1 MKLEAIFQSKMIFQR
16 EKPIRIFGTGEG
28 TANATLCGVSASSV
42 RTEKGWLITLPP
54 MPAGG
59 PYTLFLDLN
68 GERKEL
74 NDVLIGE
81 VFLASGQ
88 SNMEMPL
95 FRTEGGF
102 DEAGL
107 AKDDE
112 IRLYTVPRR
121 LVDGQPNWNRHFESL
136 YSTDTEWQK
145 CTEDSA
151 LHFSAIGYYFA
162 KEMRAALGV
171 PVGIVS
177 CNWGGCVLRSFVPRD
192 AFASLPPLRP
202 ELERVD
208 AIASGYTE
216 EEQTRLL
223 AEFLRD
229 MEKQC
234 RESLDT
240 FENTRIGGSYYA
252 VAHDAMGFHAKPLPL
267 IPCSP
272 NYPGHNWETMVRHL
286 VPFSFRGVLWYQGES
301 ECESLLYFEKYKLLL
316 DTWRE
321 QFLDPELPFIAAEL
335 APTYRCSRFQQQSD
349 IKGFAFLREQQ
360 QRAADELPNSY
371 LATLVDCGDPADI
384 HPCDKR
390 TPAHR
395 MWLLAYRYLFGENVV
410 ADAPRFERI
419 AFSPEGEALLFFR
432 NAKKLFVS
440 APRDFWIAGEDG
452 IFYPAAVSIAGDTVL
467 RLRSPRVP
475 EPKYVRYAF
484 FDYPHVG
491 FLYNEGG
498 LPLMPFRTD
507 RLTRASHRTETA

>member
-177 CNWGGCVLRSFVPRD
+177 CNWGGTRVESW
-192 AFASLPPLRP
+192 LPEETVRTYP
-202 ELERVD
+202 D
-208 AIASGYTE
+208 IDYDTE
-216 EEQTRLL
+216 CCKKEQTWWHYSNVTI
-223 AEFLRD
+223 
-229 MEKQC
+229 MY
-234 RESLDT
+234 
-240 FENTRIGGSYYA
+240 NGMYYPIRNYT
-252 VAHDAMGFHAKPLPL
+252 VKGF
-267 IPCSP
+267 I
-272 NYPGHNWETMVRHL
+272 
-286 VPFSFRGVLWYQGES
+286 WYQGES
-301 ECESLLYFEKYKLLL
+301 NVGKHDTYPDRFKTLVNLWRENQGCESPVYLV
-316 DTWRE
+316 
-321 QFLDPELPFIAAEL
+321 EL
-335 APTYRCSRFQQQSD
+335 APWLY
-349 IKGFAFLREQQ
+349 G
-360 QRAADELPNSY
+360 
-371 LATLVDCGDPADI
+371 GDG
-384 HPCDKR
+384 
-390 TPAHR
+390 T
-395 MWLLAYRYLFGENVV
+395 
-410 ADAPRFERI
+410 
-419 AFSPEGEALLFFR
+419 
-432 NAKKLFVS
+432 
-440 APRDFWIAGEDG
+440 
-452 IFYPAAVSIAGDTVL
+452 
-467 RLRSPRVP
+467 
-475 EPKYVRYAF
+475 
-484 FDYPHVG
+484 
-491 FLYNEGG
+491 
-498 LPLMPFRTD
+498 
-507 RLTRASHRTETA
+507 